1 MYRNNAT
8 GRGEKWPSRG
18 EEGGVKGT
26 AEVSNQRERDRA
38 ARHAALRNSVYTQ
51 KIRMRY
57 SWNNL
62 FRRGNVTYLRDIFAR
77 AFSPSFLHLSSIITP
92 LFFLPSPCFSPTLL
106 ASIRS
111 NYRTWFAFVRIGEER
126 NCRGVIRS
134 MKGLEDFPPRCL
146 KAGQ

>member
-1 MYRNNAT
+1 MA
-8 GRGEKWPSRG
+8 ESWG
-18 EEGGVKGT
+18 EEGRVKGT

-51 KIRMRY
+51 KNRMRY

-77 AFSPSFLHLSSIITP
+77 AFSPSFLHLSFIITP

-111 NYRTWFAFVRIGEER
+111 NYRTWFAFVIGEER

-134 MKGLEDFPPRCL
+134 MKGLEDFLARCL
-146 KAGQ
+146 KEGQ